1 MMSPERLLNLLLQ
14 DSPRLLGEAA
24 FCLRE
29 SREWVGERGV
39 RSLQEPDSPLIRFYR
54 CIHAFKGMCSMM
66 SPRLPLA
73 SELLPR
79 FHEMEGRLA
88 IRDRW
93 GDADIWLPE
102 LEAGLEEIR
111 SKVHE
116 AGEQRSLE
124 RLRSSGESQTFLG
137 PGQVHAISG
146 GRELTF
152 PWPSILGFIP
162 GDLVAGRPVIP
173 VGDRLVAVV
182 PSSGQAHEGVL
193 FGVVVKTKSGQQ
205 IVVPVQTLEL
215 ATVESVSTAIR
226 TAA

>member
-1 MMSPERLLNLLLQ
+1 MSPERLLNLMLQ
-14 DSPRLLGEAA
+14 DSPRLLGEADY
-24 FCLRE
+24 CLRE
-29 SREWVGERGV
+29 SREWVRERGV
-39 RSLQEPDSPLIRFYR
+39 ASLQEPDSPLIRFYR

-66 SPRLPLA
+66 APRLPLA

-93 GDADIWLPE
+93 GDAQSWLPE
-102 LEAGLEEIR
+102 LEAGLDEVR
-111 SKVHE
+111 SRVHR
-116 AGEQRSLE
+116 AGEQRSQGQLE
-124 RLRSSGESQTFLG
+124 SPGEVRAL
-137 PGQVHAISG
+137 SG

-152 PWPSILGFIP
+152 PWASILGFIP

-173 VGDRLVAVV
+173 VGERLVAVV
-182 PSSGQAHEGVL
+182 PSSGQAHQAVL

-215 ATVESVSTAIR
+215 ATVESVSSAIR